1 MSRIIVVEGTGT
13 ERTRLCKS
21 IVVALRELMKQKE
34 PDAHSYDLVAYIAL
48 ALIQID
54 ANVEK
59 TVVAW
64 EKKDYWLKADK
75 FRMQWSWAKGNGEK
89 MVSALETG
97 DWGTIAML
105 AAITG
110 QKLNTI
116 KVSEKHRLGTP
127 WVGAWEKMKDE
138 K

>member
-1 MSRIIVVEGTGT
+1 LSRIITVEGTGI

-34 PDAHSYDLVAYIAL
+34 PDAHSYDLVAYIGL
-48 ALIQID
+48 ALLQID

-59 TVVAW
+59 TVIAW

-75 FRMQWSWAKGNGEK
+75 FRMQWSWAKGTGEK
-89 MVSALETG
+89 ICSALEKN
-97 DWGTIAML
+97 DWATIAMQS
-105 AAITG
+105 AVTG

-116 KVSEKHRLGTP
+116 KVSDKHRLGTP
-127 WVGAWEKMKDE
+127 WVGAWKKYQSM
-138 K
+138 